1 MALSIKNDEADQ
13 LARELAEL
21 TGESITDAVVT
32 SLRQRVERERRR
44 PGMRKRLLDLAD
56 EVADY
61 PVLDN
66 RGADEILG
74 YDDMGLPR

>member
-1 MALSIKNDEADQ
+1 
-13 LARELAEL
+13 
-21 TGESITDAVVT
+21 
-32 SLRQRVERERRR
+32 
-44 PGMRKRLLDLAD
+44 MRKRLLDLAD

>member
-21 TGESITDAVVT
+21 TGESITDAVVI

-44 PGMRKRLLDLAD
+44 PGIRKRLLDLAD

-66 RGADEILG
+66 RTADEILG

>member
-13 LARELAEL
+13 LARELVEL
-21 TGESITDAVVT
+21 TGESITDAVVV

-44 PGMRKRLLDLAD
+44 PGIRKRLLDLAD

-66 RGADEILG
+66 RTADEVLG